1 MSSST
6 SKSECPK
13 STAGC
18 NSRGEVVKIGL
29 GTIRADVDVAVSE
42 RQRVE
47 LTFRSTP
54 RNRVKV
60 SLLLDALTAICDP
73 RGAAHAVCGAERR
86 GR

>member
-6 SKSECPK
+6 SKSEGPK
-13 STAGC
+13 SPAAC

-29 GTIRADVDVAVSE
+29 GTIQADVDVAVSE
-42 RQRVE
+42 RQRVQ

-60 SLLLDALTAICDP
+60 SLLLGALTAISDF
-73 RGAAHAVCGAERR
+73 RDAAHAVCGAERR